1 MIQLNFSTDHDRV
14 IFKTGSFT
22 TSMTCRNWKAAVA
35 FVVLKKLTSDQTMC
49 QLLPLGKSGYSYA
62 VIEVSEDFY
71 SVLENALD
79 THIYLYLPRY
89 RNWTSITA
97 KSRKAISYI

>member
-1 MIQLNFSTDHDRV
+1 M
-14 IFKTGSFT
+14 
-22 TSMTCRNWKAAVA
+22 A

-79 THIYLYLPRY
+79 TEGP
-89 RNWTSITA
+89 
-97 KSRKAISYI
+97 KISK